1 MDMRLL
7 LIKLSAI
14 GDVIHTLPALAALR
28 RRYPHAHIGWVVSEP
43 ASDLL
48 CFHPMLDEVIIFPRH
63 RFARLF
69 RDLRQ
74 WPELIREVQSFI
86 YRLRSQ
92 SYDIVIDF
100 QGLLKS
106 GILTGLSRARSKLGF
121 ARAREASSIFLT
133 DKLPP
138 YDPDEHAVLR
148 YLRLAA
154 YLDAYTES
162 PEFPIAIGEAERD
175 SVGQLLK
182 EKGIGD
188 RPLICLNPGAT
199 WETKRWPSKRFAEVA
214 DACFENWGVIS
225 VIVGGPGDRYLASQ
239 ILESARHPVVDLTG
253 RTRLRTLAALY
264 QRARAVVSTDT
275 GPMHLAAAVGA
286 PLVAVFGPTAPWRTG
301 PFGNGHRI
309 IRLGLPCSPCF
320 RHHCP
325 DPRCMTGILSEQVIE
340 ALREMDIGEV

>member
-1 MDMRLL
+1 MDMRIL

-28 RRYPHAHIGWVVSEP
+28 KRYPHAHIGWVVSEP

-48 CFHPMLDEVIIFPRH
+48 YSHPMLDEVIIFPRH
-63 RFARLF
+63 RFVQLCK
-69 RDLRQ
+69 DLRH
-74 WPELIREVQSFI
+74 WPDLIREARSFI
-86 YRLRSQ
+86 YHLRSQ
-92 SYDIVIDF
+92 SYDVIIDF

-106 GILTGLSRARSKLGF
+106 GVLTGLSRGRSKLGF
-121 ARAREASSIFLT
+121 AGGREASSMFLT

-154 YLDAYTES
+154 HLDAYTER
-162 PEFPIAIGEAERD
+162 PEFSMAIGKSERN
-175 SVGQLLK
+175 SVNQLLK
-182 EKGIGD
+182 EAGIEN
-188 RPLICLNPGAT
+188 RPIICLNPGAT
-199 WETKRWPSKRFAEVA
+199 WETKRWPSKKFAEVA
-214 DACFENWGVIS
+214 DVCFENWGMVS
-225 VIVGGPGDRYLASQ
+225 VIVGGPGDRYLASE
-239 ILESARHPVVDLTG
+239 ISGSARHPVVDLTG

-264 QRARAVVSTDT
+264 QMARGVVSTDT

-286 PLVAVFGPTAPWRTG
+286 PLVALFGPTAPWRTG
-301 PFGNGHRI
+301 PFGNRHQV

-325 DPRCMTGILSEQVIE
+325 DPRCMTNILPEQVIE
-340 ALREMDIGEV
+340 ALKKLDIY